1 MRRVSRKKRKNNE
14 HGSVE
19 NFTTKT
25 NICRYIVE
33 TRWQIQ
39 SADTQ
44 WACAA
49 YIIRFAVLCNE
60 LLLGAPKGL
69 LPLSVLRVS
78 SAYVLL
84 DSIAIFMDSIPIYI
98 LNRIPRA
105 HVCQSAIAYPY
116 VLGSCKTYGQAQNI
130 CRHHGGLGTLDEM
143 CHLN

>member
-44 WACAA
+44 CACAA
-49 YIIRFAVLCNE
+49 YIIRFAVICNE

-69 LPLSVLRVS
+69 LPLSVLRAS

-84 DSIAIFMDSIPIYI
+84 DSIAIFMDSIAIYLIGYLARMSASLPSHI
-98 LNRIPRA
+98 LARI
-105 HVCQSAIAYPY
+105 V
-116 VLGSCKTYGQAQNI
+116 QNI
-130 CRHHGGLGTLDEM
+130 RTGAE
-143 CHLN
+143 HLPTSRGAWDIRWNVPSKLNA